1 MRGKSGYWGV
11 VTHVGEYSCTI
22 KWWDGDY
29 TAKVEHLK
37 LLELLEEDCRFLQ
50 QLCERLRRLHEVA
63 GRDEAVD
70 WLLQGLGKQAKPYL
84 SALQAKLLAA
94 VEREYGIDPKFKK

>member
-1 MRGKSGYWGV
+1 M